1 MRTTMHT
8 VSESVSTIQEIKTAI
23 EHLPLEERAE
33 LVAELCGWSDDD
45 WDRQMKA
52 DAKAGKFTALNRDAA
67 QAQFTGETRPLPEIL
82 GET

>member
-1 MRTTMHT
+1 MST
-8 VSESVSTIQEIKTAI
+8 VQEIKAAI

-33 LVAELCGWSDDD
+33 LVAELCGWADDD

-52 DAKAGKFTALNRDAA
+52 DAGARKFTALNRDATR
-67 QAQFTGETRPLPEIL
+67 AQFKGETRPLPEIL